1 MFHNMNKFRILTTL
15 LLLIRCSCLAQS
27 YTSYFT
33 GDTADLEA
41 VPTPGYVLMGG
52 SVENDSAMVWWLN
65 RADGGDVLVIRTSGS
80 SGYNNYL
87 YSELGVSVNSVETIK
102 FNSRDASFDPY
113 VIRRIKECDALWIA
127 GGDQGIYT
135 NYWKNSPVDSLINIA
150 VKDRKIPVGGT
161 SAGMAILGGAYFNAL
176 QGSIT
181 SAQALAN
188 PYNSLV
194 SIGRNDFLDMPFL
207 KRVITDTHF
216 DNPDRRGR
224 HLAFL
229 ARLYQDSGFA
239 WNGICSEE
247 KTAVCI
253 NELGIGRVF
262 GNSPSTEFAYFTKI
276 SCLADSLPQVC
287 APGSPLTW
295 KFAQGPVLVCKIP
308 GTNSGSNT
316 FDLRDWKTMT
326 GGSWEYWKSN
336 NGVFSSTPASYP
348 DCTLSSEEIQIQQE
362 GYSFPNPTNGK
373 WRWYGMDGL
382 QKIQLTDMRGRI
394 YSIDSTSPEGEFDI
408 SGFPKGVYVVEPIEE
423 QGTVYFRRVR
433 VLLQ

>member
-1 MFHNMNKFRILTTL
+1 MFHNMNKFRFLTTL
-15 LLLIRCSCLAQS
+15 LLLIRCSSLAQS

-33 GDTADLEA
+33 GDTAD
-41 VPTPGYVLMGG
+41 VVTQPTPGFVLMGG
-52 SVENDSAMVWWLN
+52 STENDSAMVWWLKKTN
-65 RADGGDVLVIRTSGS
+65 GGDVLVLRASGAD
-80 SGYNNYL
+80 GYNSYL
-87 YSELGVSVNSVETIK
+87 FSELGISVNSVETIK
-102 FNSRDASFDPY
+102 FNSRAASFDPY
-113 VIRRIKECDALWIA
+113 VLRRLKECEAIWMA
-127 GGDQGIYT
+127 GGDQGVYT
-135 NYWKNSPVDSLINIA
+135 NYWKNSPVDSLINEA
-150 VKDRKIPVGGT
+150 VKIRKVPIGGT
-161 SAGMAILGGAYFNAL
+161 SAGMAILGGVYFNAL

-308 GTNSGSNT
+308 GTNGGSNT

-362 GYSFPNPTNGK
+362 VYSFPNPTNGK
-373 WRWYGMDGL
+373 WRWYGMDGF
-382 QKIQLTDMRGRI
+382 QKIQLTDMMGRI

-408 SGFPKGVYVVEPIEE
+408 SGFPKGVYVAEPIEE
-423 QGTVYFRRVR
+423 QGSVYFRRVR
-433 VLLQ
+433 ILLQ